1 MGGIK
6 RIGDNKSALN
16 RTGSALKTT
25 GITLN
30 REQEVL
36 LIEQEVHG
44 ADFEQNKREI
54 GKMSRFLQYNQWD
67 PPLAKRIRRTL
78 LLSNSNISTH
88 Q

>member
-25 GITLN
+25 GSTLN
-30 REQEVL
+30 REQEV
-36 LIEQEVHG
+36 HG
-44 ADFEQNKREI
+44 AEFEQNKREI